1 VQLGIKHRRAIIA
14 LLGSNSIRQAAA
26 NVGIGE
32 RTLHAWL
39 TDETFK
45 QALAAAET
53 EMIGH
58 VVRLLTGTALDAVA
72 ALRACLVDDYASH
85 HEKISA
91 ARVVLSALPQ
101 LKLMGDVEA
110 RLTRLENELS

>member
-1 VQLGIKHRRAIIA
+1 VKLGIKHKRAIIA
-14 LLGSNSIRQAAA
+14 LLGSNSIKQAAA

-32 RTLHAWL
+32 RTLHSWL
-39 TDETFK
+39 HDADFR
-45 QALAAAET
+45 QALVDAET

-58 VVRLLTGTALDAVA
+58 VVRVLTGTALDAVA
-72 ALRACLVDDYASH
+72 ALRACLNDEFASH

-110 RLTRLENELS
+110 RLTRLENELQ